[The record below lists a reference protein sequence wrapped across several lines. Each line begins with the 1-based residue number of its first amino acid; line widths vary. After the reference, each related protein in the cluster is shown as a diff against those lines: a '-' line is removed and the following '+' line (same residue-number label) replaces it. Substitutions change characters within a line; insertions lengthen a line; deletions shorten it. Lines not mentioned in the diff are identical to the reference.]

1 MEMIVNFINELDG
14 LVWGWPMIILLLG
27 THIVMT
33 VCTGGIQRKIGTAIK
48 LSVTKDT
55 EAEGEVSQFGA
66 LATALASTI
75 GTGNIIGVGTAIYL
89 GGPGAVLWCWLT
101 GVFGIATKYAESLI
115 AVKYRVK
122 TSDGRMQGGAMY
134 ALERGLHMRWLGLIF
149 AFFAAFASFG
159 IGCATQVN
167 AIATVCNE
175 NLGIPVWLVGGAVA
189 FFTALV
195 IFGGIKSI
203 SRVCEKLVPFMA
215 FFYVL
220 GCFVILCINGDFLL
234 PALKTIVT
242 LAFKPGAA
250 AGGLTGGGIMLAL
263 HYGVARGLFSN
274 ESGMGSAPIAAAAAQ
289 TRNPVRQ
296 ALVSATGTF
305 WDTVV
310 VCAMTGLVL
319 VTSIMKN
326 PNIDISGV
334 NNGGVLT
341 TLAFDQIPYI
351 GPMILV
357 FGIILFAYSTVL
369 GWAYYGERCVE
380 YCLGK
385 KALIPYR
392 VLYIAVAAIAPV
404 VALDLVWTVA
414 DILNALMAIPNLVAV
429 LLLSP
434 VIIKETRKYI
444 NNLDAHSDEAVP
456 VLDADKEDAA

>member
-1 MEMIVNFINELDG
+1 MEMIVNFVNELDG

-175 NLGIPVWLVGGAVA
+175 NLGIPVWMVGGAVA

-404 VALDLVWTVA
+404 VALDLVWTIA

-444 NNLDAHSDEAVP
+444 NNLDAHSDEVVP